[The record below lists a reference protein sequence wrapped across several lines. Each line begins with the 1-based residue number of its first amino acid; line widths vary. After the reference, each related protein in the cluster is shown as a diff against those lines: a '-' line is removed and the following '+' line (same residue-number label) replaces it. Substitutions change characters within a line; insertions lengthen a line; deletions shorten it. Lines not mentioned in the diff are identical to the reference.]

1 MKLNKWIKS
10 RCYQFSAIA
19 CSSMLVF
26 SVSAS
31 EASEASLP
39 KEVSELKPR
48 CDQVMRDIRDEKV
61 DDIIKGYHPMMQ
73 QWLGGK
79 SAKKLI
85 ELSLGGYKRKAD
97 GVELLD
103 FLVFTPEKSG
113 FIEPSTDLKG
123 SYPNTT
129 RVLSIN
135 YSYEFKMRNGQN
147 RIGSARCVLFED
159 DGKWYFYDDLPF

>member
-1 MKLNKWIKS
+1 MLNKWIKS
-10 RCYQFSAIA
+10 RCYQFSTIA

-26 SVSAS
+26 SVS
-31 EASEASLP
+31 ASEASLP

-48 CDQVMRDIRDEKV
+48 CDQVMRDIRDEKI
-61 DDIIKGYHPMMQ
+61 DEIIKGYHPMMQ
-73 QWLGGK
+73 QWQGGK

-97 GVELLD
+97 GVKLLD

-159 DGKWYFYDDLPF
+159 EGQWYFYDDLPF

>member
-1 MKLNKWIKS
+1 MMLSKWIKS
-10 RCYQFSAIA
+10 RCYQFSTIA

-26 SVSAS
+26 SVS
-31 EASEASLP
+31 ASEASLP

-73 QWLGGK
+73 QWQDGK
-79 SAKKLI
+79 RARKLI

-97 GVELLD
+97 GVELID

-113 FIEPSTDLKG
+113 FMEPSADLKG
-123 SYPNTT
+123 NYPNTT
-129 RVLSIN
+129 RVITIN
-135 YSYEFKMRNGQN
+135 YSYNFIKPNGKS
-147 RIGSARCVLFED
+147 RTGGTRCIIFED
-159 DGKWYFYDDLPF
+159 EGQWYFYDDLPF